1 MRPRRFHPHPRA
13 DPIRGNS
20 VPEDC
25 TRIPQSPNSNQS
37 KGRIIMETH
46 PEMFPPDRRT
56 DPKRR
61 AEARVFDEIQN
72 SRLAGFAHYEWQRD
86 HRSPQLDF
94 AVWLPE
100 VGRFGLQ
107 VKGGHYSLQNGKWYL
122 RTGNGSEKKDSP
134 LQKTWDATMSL
145 HDDVVEILEY
155 EAFFIAVLVFPD
167 MEFDQAIAAKARRT
181 NVHVIWGVDGL
192 VDRLKEIAT
201 VTEVYNPPDAEDIG
215 QEVAAVTDN
224 QVLYE
229 PPGNEQDRHGD
240 NPVLPEVPPGTRLD
254 IAAGSVT
261 IQHVDTLIVHTA
273 PGWNPDAG
281 HPSPLNRGGGD
292 ETTAGE

>member
-1 MRPRRFHPHPRA
+1 
-13 DPIRGNS
+13 
-20 VPEDC
+20 
-25 TRIPQSPNSNQS
+25 
-37 KGRIIMETH
+37 METH
-46 PEMFPPDRRT
+46 PELFPPDRRN

-145 HDDVVEILEY
+145 HDDIVGILKY

-181 NVHVIWGVDGL
+181 KVHVIWGVDGL
-192 VDRLKEIAT
+192 VDRLKEIAD

-215 QEVAAVTDN
+215 QEVAAVTDD

-229 PPGNEQDRHGD
+229 PPGNEQDRHDD

-281 HPSPLNRGGGD
+281 HPSLPQQADRGMYFILRLTQLIVRPD
-292 ETTAGE
+292 SR

>member
-1 MRPRRFHPHPRA
+1 M
-13 DPIRGNS
+13 
-20 VPEDC
+20 
-25 TRIPQSPNSNQS
+25 Q
-37 KGRIIMETH
+37 TH

-61 AEARVFDEIQN
+61 AEARVFDEIQR
-72 SRLAGFAHYEWQRD
+72 SPLPGFAHYEWQRD

-107 VKGGHYSLQNGKWYL
+107 VKGGHYSLRNGKWYL

-145 HDDVVEILEY
+145 HDDIVEILEY

-167 MEFDQAIAAKARRT
+167 MEFDHAIAAKARRT
-181 NVHVIWGVDGL
+181 KVHVIWGVDGL
-192 VDRLKEIAT
+192 VDKLKEIAD

-229 PPGNEQDRHGD
+229 PPEDPGLARNDDQSS
-240 NPVLPEVPPGTRLD
+240 PKIPPGTRLD
-254 IAAGSVT
+254 IAAGSIT

-273 PGWNPDAG
+273 PGRNPDAG

-292 ETTAGE
+292 ETTEGD